1 MIISQNSKEVND
13 LAINIIIGFYW
24 SGDAVQKDSRRTAK
38 WLAIV
43 RCLWQ
48 QGKKPVKMTVFP
60 AIPSKRN
67 EFAHVQTISQGTNRG
82 STS

>member
-43 RCLWQ
+43 RCLW
-48 QGKKPVKMTVFP
+48 PVSYTHLTLP
-60 AIPSKRN
+60 
-67 EFAHVQTISQGTNRG
+67 
-82 STS
+82 TSDLV